1 MGDIKEADVR
11 EALERL
17 ILSGMNSS
25 PPSRRASCI
34 CWRSGLMSAK
44 TVSKSACGPRD
55 WRIWSWTS
63 ARQTRTPEGGVMTD
77 PNVTGDGRTVT
88 IRIRISIRKR
98 GGRKLVLAPDGT
110 PDAGPVL
117 VVVQTHFF
125 ESDRHGEPK
134 ICPEFRS
141 GQPRGIR
148 PGSPA
153 PISIAVAHLPLRAS
167 GSDE

>member
-1 MGDIKEADVR
+1 
-11 EALERL
+11 
-17 ILSGMNSS
+17 
-25 PPSRRASCI
+25 
-34 CWRSGLMSAK
+34 
-44 TVSKSACGPRD
+44 
-55 WRIWSWTS
+55 
-63 ARQTRTPEGGVMTD
+63 MTD
-77 PNVTGDGRTVT
+77 PNVTGDGQTVT

-117 VVVQTHFF
+117 VVVRTHFF

-153 PISIAVAHLPLRAS
+153 PISISSPRKDQKHSWSPLPKSECRDLCRSLRQS
-167 GSDE
+167 LTITTIG

>member
-1 MGDIKEADVR
+1 
-11 EALERL
+11 
-17 ILSGMNSS
+17 
-25 PPSRRASCI
+25 
-34 CWRSGLMSAK
+34 
-44 TVSKSACGPRD
+44 
-55 WRIWSWTS
+55 
-63 ARQTRTPEGGVMTD
+63 MTD
-77 PNVTGDGRTVT
+77 PNVTGDGQTVT

-98 GGRKLVLAPDGT
+98 GGRKLVLAPNGT

-134 ICPEFRS
+134 ICLEFRS

-153 PISIAVAHLPLRAS
+153 PILIAVAHLPLRAS